1 MWLFHGVNPS
11 PHKMPAQNTP
21 IKSSSLNSLN
31 SPRFSA
37 EVTINSA
44 ETGIKTV
51 LANFCTGAKLFAKIQ
66 RTDDNITKA
75 TIQGE
80 EKMLLKCL
88 DVLKDLLLSQYEAAI
103 VWREISEVS
112 EENWL
117 TSVLIDETMPGLK
130 RMGSSGEFQEQF
142 FEEISFGA
150 SATTENL
157 KKIVK
162 DTFNM
167 MTNAA
172 GGFGVAKG
180 WIPAVKEKHI
190 SVKYKEKEFDL
201 EVSGLKS
208 LPALI
213 RAVEEKFKNSVP
225 IKLLYRLRDE
235 IPIVVTDITDL
246 REGFLY
252 YALTVNEEIPKKT
265 TDFNTKFSPE
275 MEEFFKALKEEKG
288 ETAMERVKAVF
299 VKEDI
304 GFKQLM
310 ETGDLAI
317 TDVELE
323 RYGIAQGG
331 LRKAILSLI
340 KSNRK

>member
-1 MWLFHGVNPS
+1 MS
-11 PHKMPAQNTP
+11 TENTP
-21 IKSSSLNSLN
+21 IRSLSLNSLN

-37 EVTINSA
+37 EVTINA
-44 ETGIKTV
+44 AHTGVKTV

-66 RTDDNITKA
+66 RTDVNITKA

-88 DVLKDLLLSQYEAAI
+88 DVLKDLLLSQYDAAI
-103 VWREISEVS
+103 VWGEISKVS
-112 EENWL
+112 EENRL
-117 TSVLIDETMPGLK
+117 TSVIIDETIPGLK
-130 RMGSSGEFQEQF
+130 RMGSSGEFQEQH

-162 DTFNM
+162 DTVNM
-167 MTNAA
+167 MNNAA

-180 WIPAVKEKHI
+180 WIPASKKEHI

-213 RAVEEKFKNSVP
+213 MAVEEKFNNPVP
-225 IKLLYRLRDE
+225 IKSLYRLRDE
-235 IPIVVTDITDL
+235 NPIVITDVKDL

-265 TDFNTKFSPE
+265 KDVITKFSPE
-275 MEEFFKALKEEKG
+275 MEEFFKALKDEEG
-288 ETAMERVKAVF
+288 LEDEDVALVKDVF
-299 VKEDI
+299 VKQKLK
-304 GFKQLM
+304 FKQLM